1 MPLWWAGVSITG
13 GTNQLLA
20 LGVRTKLDTSP
31 LENIQGSQV
40 RGVTGTQEVQF
51 AQSKNTFRGA
61 QPGERALLCLCF
73 QSTGELR
80 YMHLLIN

>member
-1 MPLWWAGVSITG
+1 MPLRWAGVSLTG

-31 LENIQGSQV
+31 LEDIQGDQV

-61 QPGERALLCLCF
+61 SQGSVHFYVCASKARVSSDTCT
-73 QSTGELR
+73 SS
-80 YMHLLIN
+80 